1 MAWRQGWDFLA
12 LQPACLS
19 AQTVITG
26 WREKKI
32 YWIYEG
38 FDTWDT
44 KRWFWLS
51 SQQTTLISGTLK
63 KLQLI
68 IPDKFP
74 GFCLLDKEGERKHG
88 FFFFFLPMAT
98 AFFISLIC
106 HYHPVLI
113 STYIQSYTSQNQTFN
128 ENKIRSQHHPITK
141 INTVLWADFQLLCR
155 IVRQFICFTPEPNLK
170 YFRNKIRRVVQQFV
184 FYKHSAWAQVVYWTW
199 SPF

>member
-1 MAWRQGWDFLA
+1 MAWWQGRDFLA

-51 SQQTTLISGTLK
+51 SQQTTLIFGTLK
-63 KLQLI
+63 KLQSI

-88 FFFFFLPMAT
+88 FFFFFFPSHGYCLFYFTYLP
-98 AFFISLIC
+98 L
-106 HYHPVLI
+106 HPVLI
-113 STYIQSYTSQNQTFN
+113 SEYIQSCTSQNQTFN
-128 ENKIRSQHHPITK
+128 ENKIRLQHHPITK
-141 INTVLWADFQLLCR
+141 INTVLWADFQLLRR
-155 IVRQFICFTPEPNLK
+155 IVR
-170 YFRNKIRRVVQQFV
+170 
-184 FYKHSAWAQVVYWTW
+184 
-199 SPF
+199 